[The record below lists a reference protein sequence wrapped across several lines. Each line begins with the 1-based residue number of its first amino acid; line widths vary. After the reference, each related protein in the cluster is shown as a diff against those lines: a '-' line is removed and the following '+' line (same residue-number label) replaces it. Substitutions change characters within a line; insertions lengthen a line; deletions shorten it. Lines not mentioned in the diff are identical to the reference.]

1 MIRAVVLDIDV
12 NLKSFSQQLQRLGIL
27 HRIVEESGTQVVEV
41 NSEAEARMV
50 REAFAEWQ
58 RHDPGFDTLAVS
70 PDYQGP
76 KAGQDGLQWLR
87 RGIRTLLSCPTTW
100 LLMLASLAVAV
111 ISELGADTY
120 AVRLLFF
127 PLLPASDLWSLLAAI
142 GTVTEVARTL
152 TPMLLHFGELHLVFN
167 LLWLWYFGK
176 QLEALQPKWLFLLLV
191 VATSF
196 VSNTTQYL
204 ALEYNNFG
212 GMSGVV
218 YGLVGYTWVIHYC
231 MPRSH
236 LLINNSM
243 FTFFVVALVLMEV
256 FASSLIATAAHV
268 GGLLTGLAMGS
279 IVVLYYRV
287 ILRRSAIGGV
297 RS

>member
-1 MIRAVVLDIDV
+1 MIRAVVLDIDI
-12 NLKSFSQQLQRLGIL
+12 NLKGFSVQLQRLGIL
-27 HRIVEESGTQVVEV
+27 HRIVEESGKQVVEV
-41 NSEAEARMV
+41 NSETEAALV
-50 REAFAEWQ
+50 RQALAEWQ
-58 RHDPGFDTLAVS
+58 RQDPGFDAM
-70 PDYQGP
+70 PIPGH
-76 KAGQDGLQWLR
+76 QDSVKHGTAQQWLS
-87 RGIRTLLSCPTTW
+87 RGVRALSSCPTTW
-100 LLMLASLAVAV
+100 LLMLASLVVAV

-120 AVRLLFF
+120 AVRSLFF
-127 PLLPASDLWSLLAAI
+127 PLLPVSSLWALLGAMDTPAEI
-142 GTVTEVARTL
+142 IRSL

-191 VATSF
+191 LATSF

-218 YGLVGYTWVIHYC
+218 YGLVGYTWVIHFF

-243 FTFFVVALVLMEV
+243 FVFFVIALVLMEV
-256 FASSLIATAAHV
+256 FASSWIATAAHV
-268 GGLLTGLAMGS
+268 GGLVTGLVIGF
-279 IVVLYYRV
+279 IVVLYYRLV
-287 ILRRSAIGGV
+287 LDKSAIGNIQ
-297 RS
+297 S